1 MLLQSQP
8 WAIVA
13 TMDLNRSL
21 WRNSKEQLLFSICD
35 VFVRFLS
42 SFLFNHVLLIWNFFV
57 EVWRINT
64 GVSNTMT
71 MAFVSS
77 NAGGRQ
83 GTTLVE
89 HTLEEVSREE
99 GSQIVGC
106 VDG

>member
-21 WRNSKEQLLFSICD
+21 WRNSKEQWMAIFHLRW
-35 VFVRFLS
+35 FVRFLS
-42 SFLFNHVLLIWNFFV
+42 VFFKTMFFCHGTSLLKFGLSIRV
-57 EVWRINT
+57 YR
-64 GVSNTMT
+64 
-71 MAFVSS
+71 
-77 NAGGRQ
+77 GRK

-89 HTLEEVSREE
+89 HTLEEVSGEE

-106 VDG
+106 